1 MLSKNKIDEKID
13 EYIKHHLS
21 KGYSRQAVKKIL
33 LDYGYDEHYVDSLLR
48 KQVEV
53 QFVKKYAVITSLLFL
68 ISFSVFNLIPTKSIQ
83 QISGFATVLSS
94 SDEGCC
100 LSVCKQTSKNECY
113 GKFIGN
119 KKCDELEDCN
129 VGCCIDKEG
138 YCLQN
143 YLYGNCIN
151 GEGFNIYKDCN
162 DIIFC
167 RNITDKSYWARAYS
181 IKDKKGA
188 GFASVNPTA
197 GYYKSSFNIRYYLYD
212 KKDVISIS
220 ANIRDANTI
229 IADIELYDD
238 GSHNDASKN
247 DNLYANNWDS
257 SKLDTFLGFKNLQID
272 INVEFADGTKQTISN
287 AKSFVVLSNSKCLP
301 VFTEWSNSEQKLGMI
316 FAAQRYD
323 NLSDGWAEFE
333 NDVNSFWSQLS
344 ALSKFS
350 MSKEL
355 LNVYRLEESLSYSDV
370 VSLKITAS
378 KSCPGYNTNKDLIIL
393 LDRGE
398 DYCIKEEGI
407 VRINPQVMFYK
418 NASDIDISQLLPDF
432 CKYALTPKM
441 FADYILSFI
450 LPPKIVFNTLDN
462 VTYNVSAIN
471 LSFSISSKNYPVVDS
486 VAVNAVQVH
495 TKTIDK
501 DTEEI
506 IEITLVNGT
515 NEILVDAEDKN
526 ENIAFAQLLLNAT
539 IE

>member
-1 MLSKNKIDEKID
+1 MLSKTKIDKKLEL
-13 EYIKHHLS
+13 YIREHLS
-21 KGYSRQAVKKIL
+21 KGYSRKAVKKVL
-33 LDYGYDEHYVDSLLR
+33 LDYGYDESYVESLLKKHR
-48 KQVEV
+48 EV
-53 QFVKKYAVITSLLFL
+53 QFVKKYALVASLLFL
-68 ISFSVFNLIPTKSIQ
+68 ISFSIFNLIPTKSNQ
-83 QISGFATVLSS
+83 QISGFATVLST

-113 GKFIGN
+113 GKFVEN
-119 KKCDELEDCN
+119 KKCDELEDCT
-129 VGCCIDKEG
+129 VGCCVDKEG

-143 YLYGNCIN
+143 YLYGNCMN

-188 GFASVNPTA
+188 GFANVIPIA

-212 KKDVISIS
+212 KKDVISVS
-220 ANIRDANTI
+220 ANIKDANTI
-229 IADIELYDD
+229 IAAVELYDD
-238 GSHNDASKN
+238 GSHNDAAKN

-257 SKLDTFLGFKNLQID
+257 SVLDTFLGFKNLQID
-272 INVEFADGTKQTISN
+272 INVAFADGTKQSMSN

-301 VFTEWSNSEQKLGMI
+301 VYTEWSSSEQKLGMI

-323 NLSDGWAEFE
+323 NLSDGFSEFE

-350 MSKEL
+350 TNKEL
-355 LNVYRLEESLSYSDV
+355 LNVYRLEDSLSYQDV
-370 VSLKITAS
+370 LTLKGTVSKY
-378 KSCPGYNTNKDLIIL
+378 CPGYNTNKDLIIL
-393 LDRGE
+393 LDKAE
-398 DYCIKEEGI
+398 DYCVEEEGI
-407 VRINPQVMFYK
+407 VRINSQVFFYK
-418 NASDIDISQLLPDF
+418 NASNIEILELLDDF
-432 CKYALTPKM
+432 CKYALTPKK
-441 FADYILSFI
+441 FADYILDFI
-450 LPPKIVFNTLDN
+450 VPPKIVFNTLDN
-462 VTYNVSAIN
+462 ITYNVSAIN
-471 LSFSISSKNYPVVDS
+471 LSFKISSKNYPVVDS
-486 VAVNAVQVH
+486 VTVNAVEVH

-515 NEILVDAEDKN
+515 NEILVDAEDKE
-526 ENIAFAQLLLNAT
+526 ENIAFAQLLLNTT